1 MGERLRAGF
10 AAALLL
16 WPAGAGAAEVE
27 WNLSQR
33 EGRPYLSGMPR
44 ESEVDNEVWA
54 HCRADGAIDVGAG
67 AESHVGRGAGEAVT
81 LKLASGRKKATLTGI
96 SRESTNTQMTGGIE
110 LRATVGRDHPLF
122 AVLATGKPIFVSGPI
137 KKSTWPVKEL
147 KAKVAA
153 FLRACK

>member
-1 MGERLRAGF
+1 MGERLRAGL

-27 WNLSQR
+27 WKLSQR
-33 EGRPYLSGMPR
+33 EGRPYLIGIPK
-44 ESEVDNEVWA
+44 ESEADNELWA
-54 HCRADGAIDVGAG
+54 HCRSDGAIDVGAG

-81 LKLASGRKKATLTGI
+81 LKLASARKKATLTGV
-96 SRESTNTQMTGGIE
+96 SRESANVEMTGGIE

-137 KKSTWPVKEL
+137 KKLTWSVKEL